1 MRLGNDK
8 TFLATYFGAPQG
20 NLLERLWV
28 LFGASWAALGD
39 SWAAF
44 GNPKL
49 ILVAS
54 CKLLGASKGSWI
66 DLGTII
72 KAKME
77 AKSVFIGG
85 QNQVKIQ
92 PRFTQ
97 ALKQQ

>member
-1 MRLGNDK
+1 M
-8 TFLATYFGAPQG
+8 
-20 NLLERLWV
+20 

-44 GNPKL
+44 GNPKS

-54 CKLLGASKGSWI
+54 FELLEASKGSWI
-66 DLGTII
+66 DLGTLF

-77 AKSVFIGG
+77 AKSVPTGG
-85 QNQVKIQ
+85 QNQVKIR